1 MPTSTVEDY
10 IKQVYLIQ
18 QDARGGVAPM
28 GRISEALGITPGT
41 TTTMIKAL
49 ADDHLVVYEPRVGV
63 RLTDTGEQLALKVL
77 RRHRIAEAF
86 LVKVLGMDWSEVH
99 EDAERLEHA
108 ISDKVLDRMDALLNR
123 PTHDPHGDPIPA
135 NDGAMSP
142 VSTTCL
148 ATATEG
154 ARITIARINDQ
165 SPRFLSY
172 ARSVGLIPGAVL
184 QVMERC
190 DPAESIT
197 VRFDGSRKTLSLS
210 ARVAGKIDVR

>member
-10 IKQVYLIQ
+10 VKQVYLIQ
-18 QDARGGVAPM
+18 QDVRGAVAPM
-28 GRISEALGITPGT
+28 GRLSEALGITPGT
-41 TTTMIKAL
+41 TTTMVKAL
-49 ADDHLVVYEPRVGV
+49 ADDGLVAYEPRVGV
-63 RLTDTGEQLALKVL
+63 RLTEAGENLALKVL

-135 NDGAMSP
+135 TDGALTP
-142 VSTTCL
+142 STNACL
-148 ATATEG
+148 AVAATG
-154 ARITIARINDQ
+154 AKVTIARIVDQ

-172 ARSVGLIPGAVL
+172 AREVGLIPGAVL
-184 QVMERC
+184 QVTERC
-190 DPAESIT
+190 DPAEAIT
-197 VRFDGSRKTLSLS
+197 VRFGNSRKVLTLS
-210 ARVAGKIDVR
+210 ARVAAKIDVH